1 MTLEATC
8 ILEPGSR
15 TKVTFYIELLISLK
29 LKISD
34 VKKNQKVKIH
44 ISFFVGHH
52 FQANYAHAHHV
63 MHKIRRKKKTSVCSD
78 DGVDDD
84 GEADHKKHGK
94 RRGSKKEEIHHLPTI
109 DDETKPQVLF

>member
-1 MTLEATC
+1 
-8 ILEPGSR
+8 
-15 TKVTFYIELLISLK
+15 
-29 LKISD
+29 
-34 VKKNQKVKIH
+34 
-44 ISFFVGHH
+44 
-52 FQANYAHAHHV
+52 

-94 RRGSKKEEIHHLPTI
+94 RRGSKKEEIRHLPTI

>member
-1 MTLEATC
+1 
-8 ILEPGSR
+8 
-15 TKVTFYIELLISLK
+15 
-29 LKISD
+29 
-34 VKKNQKVKIH
+34 
-44 ISFFVGHH
+44 
-52 FQANYAHAHHV
+52 

-78 DGVDDD
+78 DGVGSD

>member
-1 MTLEATC
+1 MHSGAWESDEGNFLC
-8 ILEPGSR
+8 KLVYSLQLNLQFKQCGCRVRYIIL
-15 TKVTFYIELLISLK
+15 I
-29 LKISD
+29 
-34 VKKNQKVKIH
+34 
-44 ISFFVGHH
+44 FVGHH

-78 DGVDDD
+78 DGVGSD

-109 DDETKPQVLF
+109 DDETKQQVLI

>member
-1 MTLEATC
+1 M
-8 ILEPGSR
+8 
-15 TKVTFYIELLISLK
+15 K

>member
-1 MTLEATC
+1 MTYI
-8 ILEPGSR
+8 IL
-15 TKVTFYIELLISLK
+15 I
-29 LKISD
+29 
-34 VKKNQKVKIH
+34 
-44 ISFFVGHH
+44 FVGHH

-78 DGVDDD
+78 DGVGSD

-109 DDETKPQVLF
+109 DDETKQQVLI